1 MCQCSA
7 LVSVQIEIA
16 VVGQVADRIFVT
28 NCVIGNGQSIG
39 IVKGIGNS
47 HLQISRIMFLAVRT
61 LCGESNAVPAAFRLP
76 DTPAQA
82 AVTAV
87 QMVFPIVAVQLYLLT
102 VQDKPSV
109 ADTVA
114 ASSNSFAKIFSAG
127 FIAFHMGIA
136 QHHVP
141 QLLLPIRHQ
150 QGNHRSTI
158 ITKCHA
164 CTGGILNAVEMCH
177 LPTGSWFK
185 F

>member
-1 MCQCSA
+1 MRQCSA

-16 VVGQVADRIFVT
+16 VVCQVADRIFIT

-87 QMVFPIVAVQLYLLT
+87 QMVFSFVAVQLYLLSLIKTHVWIAT
-102 VQDKPSV
+102 VGQKW
-109 ADTVA
+109 
-114 ASSNSFAKIFSAG
+114 
-127 FIAFHMGIA
+127 
-136 QHHVP
+136 
-141 QLLLPIRHQ
+141 LQ
-150 QGNHRSTI
+150 QKRVLAI
-158 ITKCHA
+158 IMQQSICE
-164 CTGGILNAVEMCH
+164 I
-177 LPTGSWFK
+177 
-185 F
+185 

>member
-1 MCQCSA
+1 MLQCSA

-16 VVGQVADRIFVT
+16 VVRQVADRIFVT
-28 NCVIGNGQSIG
+28 NCIIGNGQSIG

-47 HLQISRIMFLAVRT
+47 HLQISRIMFLTVRT
-61 LCGESNAVPAAFRLP
+61 FCGESNAVPAALRLP

-82 AVTAV
+82 VVTAV
-87 QMVFPIVAVQLYLLT
+87 QMVFSIVAVQLYLLT
-102 VQDKPSV
+102 VQDELSV
-109 ADTVA
+109 TDTVA
-114 ASSNSFAKIFSAG
+114 ASSYSFAKIFSAG

-141 QLLLPIRHQ
+141 QQLLPIRHQ
-150 QGNHRSTI
+150 QRNDRSTI

>member
-7 LVSVQIEIA
+7 LVSVQIKIA
-16 VVGQVADRIFVT
+16 VIGQVADRIFIT
-28 NCVIGNGQSIG
+28 NRIIGNGQSIG

-47 HLQISRIMFLAVRT
+47 HLQISRIMFLTVRT
-61 LCGESNAVPAAFRLP
+61 LCGESNTVPAAFRLP

-87 QMVFPIVAVQLYLLT
+87 QVVFPIVAVQLYLLT

-136 QHHVP
+136 KHHVP